1 MQGNLDMARTLRALR
16 ARLSYANV
24 VATLALFVALGGAS
38 YAAVTLPKNSVGSAQ
53 LKPGA
58 VTTKKLRNG
67 AVTGAKVRPGTITA
81 RRIKRGTITRREL
94 SLGRLGR
101 LPDAARLGGLRP
113 EAYARSG
120 VAAPDAAALG
130 GVPAASYLRAG
141 GTLPR
146 GGVVSGSFGGLVQP
160 SLRYDS
166 VVSFPLP
173 SPIPITTDDIAFAPG
188 TVGAPA
194 DQIDPG
200 CSGTLEQ
207 PVAPA
212 GRVCLY
218 VGQIGVDTEAI
229 VGLVSSQDSMP
240 GQDGHRGFT
249 VRTTGSLAGFQ
260 GATGTWIYR
269 VP

>member
-1 MQGNLDMARTLRALR
+1 MARTLKALE

-24 VATLALFVALGGAS
+24 VATLALFVALGGVS
-38 YAAVTLPKNSVGSAQ
+38 WAAITLPRDSVGSAQ
-53 LKPGA
+53 LKRGA
-58 VTTKKLRNG
+58 VTAKKIHNG
-67 AVTGAKVRPGTITA
+67 AVTGAKLKPGTITG

-94 SLGRLGR
+94 NLGRLGA
-101 LPDAARLGGLRP
+101 LPDAARLGGRGP
-113 EAYARSG
+113 EEYARAG
-120 VAAPDAAALG
+120 ATAPDAAALG
-130 GVPAASYLRAG
+130 GVPASSYLRGG

-146 GGVVSGSFGGLVQP
+146 GATVSGGFGGLVNP
-160 SLRYDS
+160 SLRYDA

-173 SPIPITTDDIAFAPG
+173 SPMAVTTDDIKFAPG
-188 TVGAPA
+188 TVKAPA

-200 CSGTLEQ
+200 CSGTLDQ

-218 VGQIGVDTEAI
+218 VGQIGVDTESI
-229 VGLVSSQDSMP
+229 VGLVASQDSVP

-249 VRTTGSLAGFQ
+249 VRMTGALVGFQ
-260 GATGTWIYR
+260 GATGTWAYR